1 MKLIQDIAKRVLKKK
16 SSLLVCLL
24 LVFFFALSPTSIFAQ
39 EGEIGFLQIY
49 GMVEEDR
56 TPVKNASVEL
66 YNNNNL
72 VSTEKTNNKG
82 KFELKL
88 DFGNEYLIKVVKDG
102 YLPSQYHVETKL
114 AKDDYKYWAYGFE
127 IIAELIPDVEGLDK
141 SLFSGREIHINFDN
155 RYEEFIVNLAK
166 TGNAIE
172 RNNML
177 KDQAE
182 EIIKNTQ
189 KYNKEIAKAD
199 MLYKSDNYEKAIDSY
214 EKASEY
220 LSFKQY
226 PKDQI
231 KEIRAFLEARR
242 DLEKNY
248 ERYITQADRAFNSL
262 QYENA
267 KEDYLK
273 ASKLKPQEQYPKVQ
287 IQKIN
292 LLLKEQAEKQKAY
305 DEAIALADQQF
316 STKDYTDAKSNY
328 QRASNIFPD
337 KPYPRDQVSKIN
349 SILSSNLQQ
358 QEAYDKAIAEANR
371 NYNSQNFGVAKKFYQ
386 QASEIFPEQQFP
398 KDRIAEINKKLAEM
412 RDQQAAYDQAIAEA
426 DKAFNSQ
433 QYEQA
438 KNAYQRALNI
448 FPDKKYPRDRLNEVL
463 AILAKLQNRQEAY
476 DNFIA
481 EGDDAF
487 GQKKYELAKNY
498 YTQALQVY
506 SDKPYPQ
513 GQIAKINKILSDIE
527 QRNTAYNNAIKRA
540 DYLFNS
546 KEYAAA
552 RDKYKEASGV
562 KPGKQYPKDRI
573 NEINKILS
581 EKQSKQQAYD
591 EAIAQA
597 DTYFNQEAYQDAK
610 SSYQVA
616 LTIFDKQYP
625 KDKINEINS
634 ILAEM
639 KKQQEAY
646 DNAIAQADEHF
657 NLKEY
662 KEAITDYQAALNIF
676 PNKEYPKNRIEE
688 INRLL
693 LALKNKNEAYQ
704 KAITEADQYF
714 NQKQWEEAKSSYQDA
729 SNIYPG
735 KQYPKDRIKEI
746 DQLLATMLSK
756 KQAYEKAIKE
766 GDLAF
771 NQEKYN
777 TSIDSYKRALEI
789 YPGKEYPK
797 KRIAEI
803 QILLKQ
809 LKKKEAAYKQ
819 AITEGNQQFDNKEYE
834 NAKTSFQK
842 ALNLFDRAYPKEKLA
857 EINDILAKQLSQQQA
872 YDKAIAEAD
881 KAFSEK
887 KYQLAKSS
895 YESAMRIFPNE
906 EYPPAQIA
914 KVNQILAEID
924 QRNKQYDELV
934 LKGDNAFT
942 EENYQEAKGFYTS
955 ASQLKPNEQYPKDKI
970 KQINQI
976 LLEQQ
981 QQQQAYDQ
989 AITQADIAFNKK
1001 EYNPAKNLYQKA
1013 LNISPKK
1020 TYPAEKIAEIN
1031 QILSNLQSKE
1041 EKYKRIISDA
1051 DQLFNSG
1058 KYENAKTAYEEALA
1072 LFPNREYPQNQVK
1085 KINSILQEMQAKQL
1099 AYNNAIKQADNAF
1112 DAQQYQ
1118 QAIDFYKKATSI
1130 LPSKKHPKERILE
1143 AEKLLAE
1150 ATKRKKYQE
1159 QITLGDNNFNNNNY
1173 TTALSNYQAAS
1184 QIYPDEQ
1191 YPKKRIDEIKT
1202 ILKNLENKQQAYD
1215 EAIAEADEALNKD
1228 IYDKAKNQYNN
1239 ALGIFPGKQ
1248 YPKDQIKKIN
1258 QKLAELQKINEAYNA
1273 AIASADNAFD
1283 NSNYI
1288 EAKQYYTKASNIK
1301 PNEQYP
1307 KDKLAQIAQYQEDA
1321 KQKQKA
1327 YDKAIAE
1334 GDKAYNDAAYEKA
1347 KTAYENALAI
1357 FPNETY
1363 PQTRLKE
1370 INQIISSRQG
1380 KEQAYRKAV
1389 QQGDKFLR
1397 SNSYNNAI
1405 ESYEYALKID
1415 PSKKY
1420 PKDKIREVKK
1430 IMEDEKALAKFYAQG
1445 YLDIAG
1451 KTTIPKNKS
1460 EKFKFIAFDQHKSG
1474 SYATIKIKN
1483 LSTRN
1488 LNIFLNYGKGVV
1500 KNGGFTFKIAA
1511 SDNANE
1517 YKIDL
1522 SKHSQWIIQRNNWIS
1537 LYPAGGSVEILDI
1550 KIYFGK

>member
-1 MKLIQDIAKRVLKKK
+1 MKGKL
-16 SSLLVCLL
+16 SLWVYSL
-24 LVFFFALSPTSIFAQ
+24 LVFFFALNTTTGFTQ
-39 EGEIGFLQIY
+39 EGEIGYLQIY
-49 GMVEEDR
+49 GLVEEDK
-56 TPVKNASVEL
+56 TPVKNANVEV
-66 YNNNNL
+66 YNKNSL
-72 VSTEKTNNKG
+72 VNTENTNNKG

-102 YLPSQYHVETKL
+102 YLPSKYYVETKL
-114 AKDDYKYWAYGFE
+114 TKDDYKYWAYGFE

-141 SLFSGREIHINFDN
+141 SLFPGREIYINFDN

-172 RNNML
+172 RNNRL
-177 KDQAE
+177 KNQAE

-189 KYNKEIAKAD
+189 KYNKEIAEAD
-199 MLYKSDNYEKAIDSY
+199 MLYKSEYYEKAIDAY

-248 ERYITQADRAFNSL
+248 KRYIAQADRAFNSL

-267 KEDYLK
+267 REDYMK

-287 IQKIN
+287 IQKID

-316 STKDYTDAKSNY
+316 STKDYTDAKNNY
-328 QRASNIFPD
+328 QRASNIFPGN
-337 KPYPRDQVSKIN
+337 PYPRDQISKIN
-349 SILSSNLQQ
+349 SILSNNLQQ

-371 NYNSQNFGVAKKFYQ
+371 NYNSENYGVAKKYYQ
-386 QASEIFPEQQFP
+386 EALGIFPDQQFP

-412 RDQQAAYDQAIAEA
+412 QDQQAAYDQAIAEA
-426 DKAFNSQ
+426 DQAFDSQ
-433 QYEQA
+433 QYVNA
-438 KNAYQRALNI
+438 KNAYQRALSI
-448 FPDKKYPRDRLNEVL
+448 FHDKKYPRDRLNEVL

-481 EGDDAF
+481 EADDAF

-498 YTQALQVY
+498 YQQALQVY
-506 SDKPYPQ
+506 PDKPYPQ

-527 QRNTAYNNAIKRA
+527 QRNTAYNSAIQRA

-552 RDKYKEASGV
+552 RDKYKEASII
-562 KPGKQYPKDRI
+562 KPEKQYPKDRI

-591 EAIAQA
+591 DAIAQA
-597 DTYFNQEAYQDAK
+597 DNYFNQEAYQDAK

-616 LTIFDKQYP
+616 LTIFDRQYP

-662 KEAITDYQAALNIF
+662 KDAITYYQAALNIF
-676 PNKEYPKNRIEE
+676 PKKEYPKNRIEE

-693 LALKNKNEAYQ
+693 SALKNKNEAYQ
-704 KAITEADQYF
+704 KAIAEADQYF

-729 SNIYPG
+729 SNIFPQ

-766 GDLAF
+766 GDFAF
-771 NQEKYN
+771 NQQKY
-777 TSIDSYKRALEI
+777 TASIGAYKRALEI
-789 YPGKEYPK
+789 YPEKEYPK

-803 QILLKQ
+803 QILLEQ

-819 AITEGNQQFDNKEYE
+819 AIAEGNQQFDDKAYE
-834 NAKTSFQK
+834 SAKASFQK
-842 ALNLFDRAYPKEKLA
+842 ALNLFDRAYPKQKLA
-857 EINDILAKQLSQQQA
+857 EINDILAKQLNQQQA

-881 KAFSEK
+881 KALSEK

-914 KVNQILAEID
+914 KINQILAEID

-934 LKGDNAFT
+934 LKGDNAFAVN
-942 EENYQEAKGFYTS
+942 NYQEAKGFFTS

-981 QQQQAYDQ
+981 QQQQSYDQ
-989 AITQADIAFNKK
+989 AIAQADMAFNNK
-1001 EYNPAKNLYQKA
+1001 EYNPAKSLYQKA
-1013 LNISPKK
+1013 LNIFPKK
-1020 TYPAEKIAEIN
+1020 AYPAQKIAEIN

-1041 EKYKRIISDA
+1041 ENYKRIISDA
-1051 DQLFNSG
+1051 DQLYNIREYV
-1058 KYENAKTAYEEALA
+1058 KAKTAYEEALA
-1072 LFPNREYPQNQVK
+1072 LFPNKEYPQNQVK

-1112 DAQQYQ
+1112 NAQQYQ

-1130 LPSKKHPKERILE
+1130 LPGKQYPKDRVLE
-1143 AEKLLAE
+1143 AEKLLAG
-1150 ATKRKKYQE
+1150 AKKRRKYQE
-1159 QITLGDNNFNNNNY
+1159 QITLGDNNFNNKNY
-1173 TTALSNYQAAS
+1173 TGALTNYQAAS

-1191 YPKKRIDEIKT
+1191 YPKNKIDEINT

-1215 EAIAEADEALNKD
+1215 EAIAEADEAFNSE
-1228 IYDKAKNQYNN
+1228 IYDKAKIQYNS
-1239 ALGIFPGKQ
+1239 ALGIFPDKQ
-1248 YPKDQIKKIN
+1248 YPKEQIKKIN
-1258 QKLAELQKINEAYNA
+1258 QKLAELQKINKAYNA
-1273 AIASADNAFD
+1273 AIVSADKAFD
-1283 NSNYI
+1283 NSNY
-1288 EAKQYYTKASNIK
+1288 EQAKQHYTQASNLK

-1307 KDKLAQIAQYQEDA
+1307 KDRLAQITQFQEEA

-1327 YDKAIAE
+1327 YDIAIAE
-1334 GDKAYNDAAYEKA
+1334 GDKAYNNAAYEKA
-1347 KTAYENALAI
+1347 KAAYENALAI

-1389 QQGDKFLR
+1389 QQGDKYLR
-1397 SNSYNNAI
+1397 SNAYNQAI
-1405 ESYEYALKID
+1405 KSYEYALKID
-1415 PSKKY
+1415 PTKQY
-1420 PKDKIREVKK
+1420 PKDKISEVKR

-1445 YLDIAG
+1445 YLDVAG

-1460 EKFKFIAFDQHKSG
+1460 EKFKFMAFHQHKSG

-1483 LSTRN
+1483 LSTRD

-1511 SDNANE
+1511 SDNAKQ

-1522 SKHSQWIIQRNNWIS
+1522 SKHSQWIIERNNWIS
-1537 LYPAGGSVEILDI
+1537 LYPAGGSVEIQDI
-1550 KIYFGK
+1550 KIHFGK